1 MLRIDHV
8 YVKLKELTEQLD
20 DQLLAAGTCGFSAGE
35 LAASLGFDRSNVS
48 RDLNKLT
55 ASGKAVKINGRPV
68 RFLEKNAFEKITK
81 GRLRQEMLTPGT
93 LVSFFSAN
101 KEGMEKD
108 DEFTFH
114 NLIGAAGSLKSAV
127 QQAKASVLYPGNSLN
142 ILLTGATG
150 VGKTTFAELIYKYAR
165 EKKVI
170 KETGK
175 FITFNCSE
183 YADNPHLL
191 LDQIFGHVKGAFT
204 GADQEKAGLIQQA
217 EGGVLLL
224 DEIHRLGPEGQEMLF
239 MFIDKGHY
247 RKLGESEHLRK
258 GHVMLVAATTENPES
273 HLLRTFTRR
282 FPMVIKIPDLDQ
294 RPLKERCEFIKAFF
308 SIEARGIKKSIA
320 VDDEVMNMLL
330 AYPCSANVGQLRADI
345 QLICARGFLE
355 YMTESSTENGRDQE
369 VYVETAMLPAHILEC
384 FPKTKRMAFSRE
396 IEELTEGN
404 NTFLFREDN
413 DVLDTGIAAHNK
425 NQYHRIFAKYRRMLE
440 KGRESQEINREIYK
454 KINKYINEIFAESI
468 KEIKGGKE
476 GRLQKERIYKEI
488 TPKIYN
494 TVAEALDHT
503 LGRDDWDVELAI
515 ALAMHIEA
523 MEYRTWTPKKRRPSP
538 SSQLKVGE
546 KVAQFIE
553 QQLNMTLGEEEA
565 QFISLIIEN
574 RNLSPE
580 ETNRHIGILLVSLGE
595 KAAQGLVE
603 SARDI
608 AHNADIE
615 YMIYAMGE
623 DDRAFEAELSQKLQN
638 ADQGK
643 GVIVFAD
650 LTLPY
655 MEEERLSR
663 QTGSVVK
670 VISPYSMPMFFEAA
684 RKAVRAEQNIIAL
697 FDELVETEI
706 NRYARGER
714 GPAGKGVSTG
724 RNVILT
730 TCVTGE
736 GTAVKIAD
744 KIHSLLPGLKERGI
758 RIVSLDLEKSKIK
771 EIAELY
777 ADTALAVVGTV
788 RIEIPGAPFISLED
802 WILKDGE
809 QQLKQLICGT
819 VESPGDGEK
828 EKIIRML
835 KDATVFLDAEKAY
848 AETMAAFEKLD
859 ISQELNTEKRKSLEV
874 RFLLHIACMLERV
887 IQKLPIEYPDL
898 EQSAQKKRQEF
909 SQVKGAVSGIERN
922 FNIEIPD
929 NEIGFIV
936 DLIYTQ

>member
-1 MLRIDHV
+1 MLRIDHI
-8 YVKLKELTEQLD
+8 YIKLKELTEQLD
-20 DQLLAAGTCGFSAGE
+20 HQSLAAGICGFSAGE
-35 LAASLGFDRSNVS
+35 LAEALGFDRSNVS
-48 RDLNKLT
+48 RDLNKL
-55 ASGKAVKINGRPV
+55 AAGGKAVKINGRPV
-68 RFLEKNAFEKITK
+68 CFLEKTGFEKMTK
-81 GRLRQEMLTPGT
+81 GLLKTEGLTPRT
-93 LVSFFSAN
+93 LASFFSTG
-101 KEGMEKD
+101 KGESEKD
-108 DEFTFH
+108 DAFTFH
-114 NLIGAAGSLKSAV
+114 NLVGAEGSLKSAV
-127 QQAKASVLYPGNSLN
+127 QQAKASILYPRRSLN

-150 VGKTTFAELIYKYAR
+150 VGKTTFAELIYKYAK
-165 EKKVI
+165 EKKAI
-170 KETGK
+170 EETGK
-175 FITFNCSE
+175 FIIFNCSE
-183 YADNPHLL
+183 YADNPQLL
-191 LDQIFGHVKGAFT
+191 LDQLFGHIKGAFT

-239 MFIDKGHY
+239 LFIDKGRY

-258 GHVMLVAATTENPES
+258 GHVMLVAATTEDPES

-294 RPLKERCEFIKAFF
+294 RPLKERCEFIKTFF
-308 SIEARGIKKSIA
+308 SIEARGIKKPIA
-320 VDDEVMNMLL
+320 VEDEVMNMLL
-330 AYPCSANVGQLRADI
+330 AYPCPANIGQLRADI

-355 YMTESSTENGRDQE
+355 HMTESSMEHGRDEE
-369 VYVETAMLPAHILEC
+369 VYVETAMLPAHILEH
-384 FPKTKRMAFSRE
+384 FSKTKGIAFSRE

-413 DVLDTGIAAHNK
+413 DVLDTGLASHNK

-440 KGRESQEINREIYK
+440 KGQESQEINREIYK

-468 KEIKGGKE
+468 KEMKGSKE

-494 TVAEALDHT
+494 TVAAALDHA
-503 LGRDDWDVELAI
+503 LGHENWDVELAI

-523 MEYRTWTPKKRRPSP
+523 MEYRTWMPKKRQPSP
-538 SSQLKVGE
+538 NSQMKVGE
-546 KVAQFIE
+546 RVARFIE
-553 QQLNMTLGEEEA
+553 QRLDMTLDQEEA

-574 RNLSPE
+574 RDLPPE
-580 ETNRHIGILLVSLGE
+580 ETDGHIGILLVSLGE
-595 KAAQGLVE
+595 KAARGLVE

-615 YMIYAMGE
+615 FMIYTMGE
-623 DDRAFEAELSQKLQN
+623 DDTVFETALLQKLRN

-655 MEEERLSR
+655 IEEAQLSR
-663 QTGSVVK
+663 KTGSIIK
-670 VISPYSMPMFFEAA
+670 VISPYSVPMFFEAA
-684 RKAVRAEQNIIAL
+684 RKAVRTEQNIGAL
-697 FDELVETEI
+697 FDELVETQI
-706 NRYARGER
+706 NRYTKGAQ
-714 GPAGKGVSTG
+714 GPAGKGAETG

-744 KIHSLLPGLKERGI
+744 KIRGLIPERKEQGI
-758 RIVSLDLEKSKIK
+758 RIISLDLAKSKIK
-771 EIAELY
+771 ETAELY

-788 RIEIPGAPFISLED
+788 RIEIPGAPFIPLED

-809 QQLKQLICGT
+809 QQLKELVRGT
-819 VESPGDGEK
+819 TQRPEDEEK

-835 KDATVFLDAEKAY
+835 KDATVFLDTEKAY
-848 AETMAAFEKLD
+848 VEIIAAFKKLEL
-859 ISQELNTEKRKSLEV
+859 SQEQTPEQRKSLEV
-874 RFLLHIACMLERV
+874 RFLLHMACMLERV
-887 IQKLPIEYPDL
+887 IQKLSIEYPAL
-898 EQSAQKKRQEF
+898 EQKAQNKVWEF
-909 SQVKGAVSGIERN
+909 SQVRQAISSVEQR
-922 FNIEIPD
+922 FNIKIPD